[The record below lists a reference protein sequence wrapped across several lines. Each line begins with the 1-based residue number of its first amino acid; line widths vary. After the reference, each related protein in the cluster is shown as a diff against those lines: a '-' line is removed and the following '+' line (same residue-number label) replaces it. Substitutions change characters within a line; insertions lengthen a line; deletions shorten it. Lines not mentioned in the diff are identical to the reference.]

1 MELKDKIRA
10 LKLFEDFSD
19 YIQNLKKKLIKE
31 HVKEKFKKTEL
42 LFALEKL
49 TEYEAYVYKKFNLYQ
64 SINSDIEMTTLYQNF
79 SNIKKKCQE
88 FLELYI
94 KKN

>member
-1 MELKDKIRA
+1 MELKDKICA

-19 YIQNLKKKLIKE
+19 YIQNLKKKLIKK

-49 TEYEAYVYKKFNLYQ
+49 TEYEAHVYKKFNLYQ

-79 SNIKKKCQE
+79 FNIKKKCQE
-88 FLELYI
+88 FSELYI

>member
-1 MELKDKIRA
+1 MELKDKIHA
-10 LKLFEDFSD
+10 LKLFEDFND
-19 YIQNLKKKLIKE
+19 YIQNLKKELIKE
-31 HVKEKFKKTEL
+31 YIKEKFKKTEL

-64 SINSDIEMTTLYQNF
+64 SIDLDIELPILYHNF
-79 SNIKKKCQE
+79 FNIKKQCQQ